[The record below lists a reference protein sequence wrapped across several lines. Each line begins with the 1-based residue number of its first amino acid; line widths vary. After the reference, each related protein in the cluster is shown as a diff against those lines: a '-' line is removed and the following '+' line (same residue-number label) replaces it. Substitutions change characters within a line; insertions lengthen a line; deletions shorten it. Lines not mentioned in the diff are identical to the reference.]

1 MGVVFSSALS
11 RWPCRRSAGAKGRRQ
26 AFLRFLKANDPQDHP
41 NNDDEEAEP
50 ECFDDQLLEPLRGQ
64 SILPGWRRCCSDRA
78 GRRVRTRSTGWAWSR
93 MVTARSL
100 GSRQDACYTEVA
112 GTLLAPT
119 ASLPRPSMLSWGEM
133 VYDPNAGL
141 RE

>member
-1 MGVVFSSALS
+1 MMMRKPSQSVSMTSCLS
-11 RWPCRRSAGAKGRRQ
+11 RSGVNQ
-26 AFLRFLKANDPQDHP
+26 F
-41 NNDDEEAEP
+41 
-50 ECFDDQLLEPLRGQ
+50 
-64 SILPGWRRCCSDRA
+64 LPGWRRCCSDRA

-119 ASLPRPSMLSWGEM
+119 ASRPRPSMLSWGEM